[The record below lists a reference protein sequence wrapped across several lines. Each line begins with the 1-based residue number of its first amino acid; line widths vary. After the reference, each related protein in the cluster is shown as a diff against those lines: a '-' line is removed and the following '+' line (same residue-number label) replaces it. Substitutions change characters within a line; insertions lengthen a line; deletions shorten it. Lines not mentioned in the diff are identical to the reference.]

1 MRTYTLKDF
10 QKYLDD
16 MRAELNSARKN
27 GVHSANQFLMDYGNT
42 LGVFPN
48 EWKTSINK
56 VSGCSS
62 KVYINAIC
70 ANETMYF
77 NGFSD
82 SKMTKGQ
89 MAILINGIN
98 GLTIK
103 NIIFE
108 VKPLLEVF
116 IKASDVRFSL
126 TVNRTNSLG
135 ALFEFIKKKTA
146 IYQ

>member
-1 MRTYTLKDF
+1 MKSYTLKDF

-16 MRAELNSARKN
+16 MRTDLNSARKN
-27 GVHSANQFLMDYGNT
+27 GVYSANQFLMDYGNT
-42 LGVFPN
+42 LGVFPD
-48 EWKTSINK
+48 EWKTSSNR
-56 VSGCSS
+56 VPGCSS

-70 ANETMYF
+70 AKETMYF

-82 SKMTKGQ
+82 SKLTKGQ
-89 MAILINGIN
+89 LAILINGIN

-103 NIIFE
+103 IIINE
-108 VKPLLEVF
+108 VESLLGTF

-135 ALFEFIKKKTA
+135 ALFEFIKKKTM